1 MVGALLLA
9 PDCPVPG
16 REPGPDPP
24 LSPGGSGGLSG
35 PAALALL
42 VDQLFQ
48 VGTVVL
54 EVLLVDQVFQVGTV
68 VLEVLLVDQVSQVGT
83 VVVGVLQGQWA
94 SRDWASVL
102 YSGKPL

>member
-1 MVGALLLA
+1 MERYFLLPIALFLGENLDLTHRYLLA
-9 PDCPVPG
+9 AQAASLA
-16 REPGPDPP
+16 R
-24 LSPGGSGGLSG
+24 
-35 PAALALL
+35 AALA
-42 VDQLFQ
+42 
-48 VGTVVL
+48 
-54 EVLLVDQVFQVGTV
+54 LLVDQVFQVGTV